1 MMGRKESFGKT
12 GLTVTSKMELVTEA
26 VDVSQILRYLFTFL
40 ASWCWVLV
48 YEMWTEVM
56 VFKKHPKTSS
66 SFLFHN
72 NLGGNMF

>member
-1 MMGRKESFGKT
+1 MMGKKGSFGKT

-56 VFKKHPKTSS
+56 VFKNIQNILQLSLP
-66 SFLFHN
+66 
-72 NLGGNMF
+72 

>member
-1 MMGRKESFGKT
+1 MMGRKGSFGKT

-48 YEMWTEVM
+48 YEM
-56 VFKKHPKTSS
+56 
-66 SFLFHN
+66 
-72 NLGGNMF
+72 